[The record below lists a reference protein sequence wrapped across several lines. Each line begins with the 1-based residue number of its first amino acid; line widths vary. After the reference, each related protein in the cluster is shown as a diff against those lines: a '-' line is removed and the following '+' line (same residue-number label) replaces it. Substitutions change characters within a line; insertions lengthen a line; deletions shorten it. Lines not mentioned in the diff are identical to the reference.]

1 MKEPSAATL
10 HEYAAAIEWVVH
22 LERERILL
30 EVLRMRGAGEHE
42 DCLDRHAVL
51 RVIG

>member
-22 LERERILL
+22 RERERILN
-30 EVLRMRGAGEHE
+30 EVLALELPLPEH
-42 DCLDRHAVL
+42 DLVRRDDVVA
-51 RVIG
+51 VIG